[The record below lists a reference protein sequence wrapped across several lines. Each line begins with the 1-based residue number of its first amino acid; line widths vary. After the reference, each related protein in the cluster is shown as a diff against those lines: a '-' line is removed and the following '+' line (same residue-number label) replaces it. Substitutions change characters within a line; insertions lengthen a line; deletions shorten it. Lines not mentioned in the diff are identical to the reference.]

1 MGLGETLSLACA
13 VCWAIG
19 VVLFKHSG
27 ESLSA
32 NNLNFFKNCVA
43 TLFIIPTTLL
53 VEGFAIPSLSAA
65 EWLVIVVSGYFGIA
79 IADYWYFQALRIIG
93 AGRTAIVASLYS
105 PFVILLS
112 IFYLNESL
120 ALWQWLG
127 FILVLTGILI
137 VVYQKN
143 YQAIDQKQLYRGVL
157 YAAASVFLTA
167 MGVVMVK
174 PVLDSGEHGFFWIV
188 LLRLLAGVIGMFIFM
203 ALRKQLKAVKTE
215 FTTQKHNWFY
225 LITASVFATYLAM
238 LLWLG
243 GFKYT
248 DASIASVLN
257 ETANIF
263 IVLLAWLFLKEPLS
277 KRKLA
282 GMALAFTGVFIFIG
296 GI

>member
-1 MGLGETLSLACA
+1 MGLGEVLSLACA

-32 NNLNFFKNCVA
+32 NNLNFFKNCIA
-43 TLFIIPTTLL
+43 TLLIIPTALIM
-53 VEGFAIPSLSAA
+53 EGFTVPELSPQ
-65 EWLVIVVSGYFGIA
+65 EWLIVILSGYFGIA
-79 IADYWYFQALRIIG
+79 IADNWYFQALRKIG

-127 FILVLTGILI
+127 FVLVITGILI
-137 VVYQKN
+137 VVYQKR
-143 YQAIDQKQLYRGVL
+143 YQEVDTHNLYRGIL

-203 ALRKQLKAVKTE
+203 LLRNKLKAVKLE
-215 FTTQKHNWFY
+215 FTTKKHNWFY
-225 LITASVFATYLAM
+225 LISASVFATYLAM
-238 LLWLG
+238 LFWLG

-248 DASIASVLN
+248 DASVASVLN

-263 IVLLAWLFLKEPLS
+263 IVLLAWFFLQEPLN

-282 GMALAFTGVFIFIG
+282 GMALAFSGVVIFIG